1 MLGAQIK
8 GLSHCIKESAFI
20 TDKLS
25 ASLFDMTGNR
35 KNKNESFY
43 YDRQ

>member
-8 GLSHCIKESAFI
+8 GLSHCIKKAFI

-35 KNKNESFY
+35 KK
-43 YDRQ
+43 

>member
-8 GLSHCIKESAFI
+8 GQSHCIKESAFI

-25 ASLFDMTGNR
+25 VSLFDTASLFDMTGNR
-35 KNKNESFY
+35 ERK
-43 YDRQ
+43 

>member
-8 GLSHCIKESAFI
+8 GLSHCIKLSAFI

-25 ASLFDMTGNR
+25 ASLFDMTGNTER
-35 KNKNESFY
+35 K
-43 YDRQ
+43 